1 MTYGG
6 WLGSKPQG
14 FSCACRPSA
23 GITTLGFY
31 CRCWRQTKHWSLR
44 LHEEHFCLLNHLP
57 IPHPSL
63 LASPFSELL
72 PACRVVVQIMHMR
85 ECGRLP
91 NVTETATVTS
101 TVSSSIH
108 GHTFRAS
115 LSGCAPQK
123 SWAAAKMNSVIVYLF
138 ITFFITCSFISCSGS
153 AGDWT

>member
-1 MTYGG
+1 M
-6 WLGSKPQG
+6 LE
-14 FSCACRPSA
+14 
-23 GITTLGFY
+23 
-31 CRCWRQTKHWSLR
+31 TKHWSLR

-57 IPHPSL
+57 IAHPSL

-138 ITFFITCSFISCSGS
+138 ITFFCNLFIYFLQCWGLDLETSPLALSYITTPV
-153 AGDWT
+153 AV